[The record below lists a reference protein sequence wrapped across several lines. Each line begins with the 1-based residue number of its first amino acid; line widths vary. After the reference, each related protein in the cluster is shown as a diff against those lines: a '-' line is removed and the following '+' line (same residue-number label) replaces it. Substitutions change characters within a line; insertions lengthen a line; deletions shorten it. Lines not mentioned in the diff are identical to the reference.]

1 MASVDGQRQERQAG
15 GVGRPARGWRASR
28 PALLASV
35 LAQLL
40 LTAPLPAAPARD
52 GTGRVVS
59 VTDGDTLVVDTATG
73 RHRVRLL
80 GVDAPE
86 TGQRYG
92 PAARDALAGLV
103 LGRTVTL
110 RVVGADRYGR
120 AVGVVE
126 RDGTEVNLE
135 MVKDGWAWH
144 DGRLARRGELRAAGA
159 AARQAGRGLWA
170 DRSPVPPWVWRR
182 ERRAAG
188 NGRDRPGHPR

>member
-1 MASVDGQRQERQAG
+1 MESFDLQRHERQAG
-15 GVGRPARGWRASR
+15 GFNHPARVWRVGR

-40 LTAPLPAAPARD
+40 LTTPLPAAPTRD
-52 GTGRVVS
+52 GTGRVVA

-86 TGQRYG
+86 TGQRFG

-103 LGRTVTL
+103 LGRSVTL
-110 RVVGADRYGR
+110 RVVGTDRYGR
-120 AVGVVE
+120 NVGLVE
-126 RDGTEVNLE
+126 RDGTEVNLA
-135 MVKDGWAWH
+135 MVQDGWAWH
-144 DGRLARRGELRAAGA
+144 DERLARRGELREAEA

-182 ERRAAG
+182 ERR
-188 NGRDRPGHPR
+188 GRERP